1 MDLRADV
8 MRNQSYDP
16 LTVSSRQSL
25 PRVRQAFREPVD
37 PQPAI
42 GVEHHFDDCWILEPG
57 RDGRPQRGSHTI
69 PTCNNL
75 FYIRDG
81 TVIRC
86 TPIGS
91 GGARCYTNDMAKPGF
106 WGAGNY

>member
-42 GVEHHFDDCWILEPG
+42 GVEHHFDD
-57 RDGRPQRGSHTI
+57 
-69 PTCNNL
+69 
-75 FYIRDG
+75 
-81 TVIRC
+81 
-86 TPIGS
+86 
-91 GGARCYTNDMAKPGF
+91 
-106 WGAGNY
+106 